1 MSQQQVSTTV
11 NQLSTVHQVQST
23 VHQVQST
30 VHQVQSTVHQV
41 QSTVHQVQSTENHT
55 EDQVHRRESQR
66 TPPSQEYA
74 HYLSKRRHALDQYRE
89 KSKERQKFRKLF
101 EDAIYND
108 TTTYQLNF

>member
-1 MSQQQVSTTV
+1 MSEQQAMNTPRNNEEHIEGHVEGHAEGRQGHVEGRQGHV
-11 NQLSTVHQVQST
+11 
-23 VHQVQST
+23 
-30 VHQVQSTVHQV
+30 
-41 QSTVHQVQSTENHT
+41 EG
-55 EDQVHRRESQR
+55 QR
-66 TPPSQEYA
+66 VPPSQEYA

>member
-1 MSQQQVSTTV
+1 MSEQQQAMNTPRNNEEHIEGHVEGHAEV
-11 NQLSTVHQVQST
+11 RQGHV
-23 VHQVQST
+23 
-30 VHQVQSTVHQV
+30 
-41 QSTVHQVQSTENHT
+41 EG
-55 EDQVHRRESQR
+55 RRV
-66 TPPSQEYA
+66 PPSQEYA

>member
-11 NQLSTVHQVQST
+11 NQLSTTSRGT
-23 VHQVQST
+23 ED
-30 VHQVQSTVHQV
+30 QV

-89 KSKERQKFRKLF
+89 KSNEKRQKFRKLF
-101 EDAIYND
+101 EDAIYKD

>member
-1 MSQQQVSTTV
+1 MSEQQAMNTPRNNEEHIEGHVEGRQGHV
-11 NQLSTVHQVQST
+11 
-23 VHQVQST
+23 
-30 VHQVQSTVHQV
+30 
-41 QSTVHQVQSTENHT
+41 EG
-55 EDQVHRRESQR
+55 QR
-66 TPPSQEYA
+66 VPPSQEYA

>member
-1 MSQQQVSTTV
+1 MSEQQAMNTPRNNEEHIEGRQGHVEV
-11 NQLSTVHQVQST
+11 RQGHV
-23 VHQVQST
+23 
-30 VHQVQSTVHQV
+30 
-41 QSTVHQVQSTENHT
+41 EG
-55 EDQVHRRESQR
+55 QR
-66 TPPSQEYA
+66 VPPSQEYA